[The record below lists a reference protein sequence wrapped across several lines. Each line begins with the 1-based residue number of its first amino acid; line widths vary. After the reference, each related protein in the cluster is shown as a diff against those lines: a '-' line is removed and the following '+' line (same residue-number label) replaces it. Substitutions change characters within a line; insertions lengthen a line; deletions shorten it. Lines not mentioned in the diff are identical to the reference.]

1 MSFGFSVGD
10 FLAVGSLIKDVVV
23 SLKDAGGAA
32 ADYQQLIVELHG
44 LQRAL
49 DSIEHLH
56 VDPGTPQAENIN
68 NLKVTALG
76 CRYVLEEA
84 LKKLRSYE
92 SLRLGQKSSSLG
104 EWQHDGE
111 FPLIS

>member
-10 FLAVGSLIKDVVV
+10 FLAVASLIKDVVV

-32 ADYQQLIVELHG
+32 ADYQELIVELHG

-56 VDPGTPQAENIN
+56 VDPSIPQAENIN

-76 CRYVLEEA
+76 CRYVLEET

-104 EWQHDGE
+104 EWQYDGE
-111 FPLIS
+111 FPLIA